1 MRRVAAV
8 LVLALSACGR
18 PAPDRDTALRRAAE
32 FLWTRQ
38 DRDGGWHSETYGLLK
53 SGQSLTPFV
62 LRALLEVPESVLA
75 RPAGGVDR
83 AVEFIRRHIDAEGAL
98 GRADPALLDYPNYAT
113 ALAVQALVRAGRRD
127 EVHRMVACL
136 RRQQFAEH
144 LGWNED
150 HPAYGAWGMGGPER
164 PPPHTGHLD
173 LSMTRHVLEA
183 LHDAGVDP
191 NDAVFRKA
199 EVFLGR
205 CRARDS
211 GFFFSTVIV
220 DGNKAGK
227 EGDTYRSYGTATADG
242 LLSLLALGAR
252 PDNPRVTAAR
262 SWLVSH
268 HRTDFVPGF
277 PDGLESDWRTG
288 MFFYYAA
295 AGARLGLATAL
306 VDRQRADGSFRNSSF
321 LMKEDDPLIATGFAV
336 TALAA
341 GRN

>member
-1 MRRVAAV
+1 
-8 LVLALSACGR
+8 
-18 PAPDRDTALRRAAE
+18 
-32 FLWTRQ
+32 
-38 DRDGGWHSETYGLLK
+38 
-53 SGQSLTPFV
+53 
-62 LRALLEVPESVLA
+62 
-75 RPAGGVDR
+75 
-83 AVEFIRRHIDAEGAL
+83 
-98 GRADPALLDYPNYAT
+98 
-113 ALAVQALVRAGRRD
+113 
-127 EVHRMVACL
+127 
-136 RRQQFAEH
+136 
-144 LGWNED
+144 
-150 HPAYGAWGMGGPER
+150 
-164 PPPHTGHLD
+164 
-173 LSMTRHVLEA
+173 VLEA

-205 CRARDS
+205 CRARGS